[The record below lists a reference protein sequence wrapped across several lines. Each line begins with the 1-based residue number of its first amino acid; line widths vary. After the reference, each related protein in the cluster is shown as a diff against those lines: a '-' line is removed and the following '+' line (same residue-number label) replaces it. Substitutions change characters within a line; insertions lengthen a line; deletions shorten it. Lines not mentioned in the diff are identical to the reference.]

1 MGDPCDIVH
10 EATADGDVILTTVR
24 PPGSVSVVEV
34 PVHTHNAVAHR
45 EVA

>member
-10 EATADGDVILTTVR
+10 KATAYGDVISSTVR
-24 PPGSVSVVEV
+24 PPCSVSVVEV
-34 PVHTHNAVAHR
+34 PVLTQDAVANR